1 MRRKIVKEWQK
12 EVIYDKKHWALLKTK
27 RSKGVEILEILRE
40 IGVVG
45 WIFGSVARGDV
56 HPQSDIDII
65 IFSPPKPYMLEYIL
79 EKKFGYIY
87 AREIVQATPNHAL
100 KAHIYLDPTTVITF
114 PIVNFSSLEI
124 EFYKFGG
131 IIGIDD
137 AKDIKKRVAGIDKRL
152 VLIIPTDKGHI
163 EQSILGIESHVARLL
178 NVSID
183 IIKERVAVLRKRDE
197 KGRTG
202 VFLKRV
208 LSPDESI
215 ESVIRELE
223 NKNHI
228 VRKIIKKRGLVI

>member
-1 MRRKIVKEWQK
+1 
-12 EVIYDKKHWALLKTK
+12 
-27 RSKGVEILEILRE
+27 
-40 IGVVG
+40 
-45 WIFGSVARGDV
+45 
-56 HPQSDIDII
+56 
-65 IFSPPKPYMLEYIL
+65 MLEYIL
-79 EKKFGYIY
+79 EEKFGYIY

-100 KAHIYLDPTTVITF
+100 KAHIYLDTTTVITF

-137 AKDIKKRVAGIDKRL
+137 AKNIKNRVAGIDKRL